1 MYRLRLTFINMSAA
15 CTPKGNMYLPFLQV
29 SVYTGSGKHHLYKH
43 HFGMML
49 VQKQTPSS
57 LVLWKLMGKRAEHT
71 PGIAAIQERNDKGTK
86 PDHRPK
92 LLWELCG

>member
-1 MYRLRLTFINMSAA
+1 
-15 CTPKGNMYLPFLQV
+15 MYLPFLQV
-29 SVYTGSGKHHLYKH
+29 CVYTGPGKKNLL
-43 HFGMML
+43 GMML
-49 VQKQTPSS
+49 VQKETPSS

-86 PDHRPK
+86 PNHRPK

>member
-1 MYRLRLTFINMSAA
+1 MYVQAKADFHKHVCSLAHPKATCICHSCKSVSTQGLERKTF
-15 CTPKGNMYLPFLQV
+15 
-29 SVYTGSGKHHLYKH
+29 
-43 HFGMML
+43 FGMML

-71 PGIAAIQERNDKGTK
+71 RGIAAIQERNDKGTK